1 MKFISSNPERFG
13 SKGKWKSTSVPSRHA
28 VPINIDFL
36 SVVSVTSAEVFATAR
51 SDVNSL
57 GITGERG
64 GEEEE
69 EGPTRFLIFD
79 RVLPRDK
86 STLDIRSMFISMFIP
101 FRRLKNR
108 SIPARSTTSR
118 VYICCCFLSPS
129 FLFLS
134 FLFNPL
140 RRLFQSWTKCSGI
153 WKSLRLAT
161 PPSYTY

>member
-1 MKFISSNPERFG
+1 MYIVYIYIMKFISSNPERFG

-108 SIPARSTTSR
+108 SIPARSTTSA
-118 VYICCCFLSPS
+118 YIFVVV
-129 FLFLS
+129 FYLFFSLS
-134 FLFNPL
+134 FF
-140 RRLFQSWTKCSGI
+140 FIQSS
-153 WKSLRLAT
+153 S
-161 PPSYTY
+161 